1 MFWNLDKP
9 LSFHKTNL
17 ENNNIYLTKNQIK
30 WNLRKIREKT
40 YMTDEKYL
48 LDISKIT
55 IDFENE
61 NPELKNLILGHKY
74 CNVINPKKQNL
85 LEKYI
90 IFTTSMQINMISKC
104 TQILIDGTFKTC
116 HEHFI
121 KY

>member
-1 MFWNLDKP
+1 MFSNLDKP

-17 ENNNIYLTKNQIK
+17 GNNNIYLSINQIK
-30 WNLRKIREKT
+30 WNLQKIREKT
-40 YMTDEKYL
+40 YMTDKKYL

-61 NPELKNLILGHKY
+61 NPELQNMILGHKY

-85 LEKYI
+85 LEKCI

-104 TQILIDGTFKTC
+104 T
-116 HEHFI
+116 
-121 KY
+121 